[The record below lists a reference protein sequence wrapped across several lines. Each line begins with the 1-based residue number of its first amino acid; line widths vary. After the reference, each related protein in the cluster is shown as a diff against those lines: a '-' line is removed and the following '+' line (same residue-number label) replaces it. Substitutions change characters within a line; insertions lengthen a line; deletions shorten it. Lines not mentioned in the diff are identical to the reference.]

1 MNETSNNNETLNL
14 IAKDVYEEISKLP
27 IDAEFT
33 IQYFLK
39 NYSIDEKDK
48 FYLCKE
54 IFSLCSINKVEI
66 IEKMPNADL
75 GLPWNIPRIRK

>member
-14 IAKDVYEEISKLP
+14 IAKDVYEEIS
-27 IDAEFT
+27 